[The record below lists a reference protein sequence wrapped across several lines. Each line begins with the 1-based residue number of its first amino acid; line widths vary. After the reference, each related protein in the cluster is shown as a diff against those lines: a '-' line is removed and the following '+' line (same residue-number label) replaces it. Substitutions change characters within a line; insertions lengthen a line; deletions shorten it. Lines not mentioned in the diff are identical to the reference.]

1 MSSFIHWPF
10 PSRMADLKRIK
21 TGRKTSFCVKAPGDE
36 TDCWIRGLDITPDGR
51 IIIVDCYN
59 KNMKVFNAD
68 KQHIAS
74 LKLPSPYGPIAIAA
88 VDDDE
93 AIVSLCQE
101 RQLFVISISTR
112 ELAVSSK
119 IQLDFY
125 VRALCCNG
133 DKIVVCSGGVPASLK
148 LIDKRGRIYW
158 SRSPF
163 HRGETLFSSIANV
176 TCFLENDKPVIMVT
190 DSLENSLVKFDGKTG
205 DVIKFCGVYEK
216 SHEGTCVDSRGIIYV
231 CYGAC
236 DEIIAWNPDLEHHRI
251 VLTRRNGL
259 GNTPSSINY
268 NPTNGQ
274 LMIAYSSYSDH
285 CDMVDCYTVR
295 H

>member
-1 MSSFIHWPF
+1 
-10 PSRMADLKRIK
+10 MADLKRIK
-21 TGRKTSFCVKAPGDE
+21 TGRKASFCAKAPGDE

-59 KNMKVFNAD
+59 KNMKVFNED

-74 LKLPSPYGPIAIAA
+74 LKFPSPYGPIAIAA
-88 VDDDE
+88 VDGDE

-101 RQLFVISISTR
+101 RQLFVISISTS

-119 IQLDFY
+119 IQLDFC
-125 VRALCCNG
+125 VRALCCHG
-133 DKIVVCSGGVPASLK
+133 DKIIVCSGDVPASLK

-163 HRGETLFSSIANV
+163 YQGETLFSSIANV
-176 TCFLENDKPVIMVT
+176 TCFLENDKPVVMVT

-216 SHEGTCVDSRGIIYV
+216 SHEGICVDSRGIIYV

-236 DEIIAWNPDLEHHRI
+236 DEICAWNQDLEHHRI
-251 VLTRRNGL
+251 LLTRRNGL
-259 GNTPSSINY
+259 GNTPSCINY
-268 NPTNGQ
+268 NPINGQ

-285 CDMVDCYTVR
+285 CDVVDCYTVR